1 MLAGLF
7 DIALDLVDAWAQK
20 YALSEPPSAEAAAN
34 LQEIPRWVDAL
45 LLCLDI
51 GMQPAPKTQPEQAQT
66 SSTAASAPAAAPTP
80 AAPAVAEASTAPSPA
95 QASAPE
101 GSGKSASPAAA
112 DASAAASAAGQPES
126 NKQEPAPQKSAEER
140 QQAATK
146 MLRDSIN
153 SMFLPNGLLNQQQHE
168 QAASICMRLLQHLHA
183 WGSKWQIPEA
193 PDNDNEAILRP
204 QPASSTQAVVQV
216 LARAT
221 KTHKIALKVCMTL
234 IPCVDTLHISSALCH
249 TQPFDC

>member
-1 MLAGLF
+1 MFAALAGLF
-7 DIALDLVDAWAQK
+7 DVALDLVDAWAQK
-20 YALSEPPSAEAAAN
+20 YALSDSPSAEAAAN

-51 GMQPAPKTQPEQAQT
+51 GMQPAPKTQPEQAQA
-66 SSTAASAPAAAPTP
+66 SFTAAAAATAAQPP
-80 AAPAVAEASTAPSPA
+80 AAPAAAEASTAPAPA
-95 QASAPE
+95 QVSAPE
-101 GSGKSASPAAA
+101 GTGKAASPAAA
-112 DASAAASAAGQPES
+112 DDPAATPAASQPE
-126 NKQEPAPQKSAEER
+126 NQQQEPAPQKSAEER

-153 SMFLPNGLLNQQQHE
+153 SMFLPNGLLNHQQLE
-168 QAASICMRLLQHLHA
+168 RAASICMRLLQHLHA

-193 PDNDNEAILRP
+193 EASDNETFLRP

-221 KTHKIALKVCMTL
+221 KIHKIALKVASMS
-234 IPCVDTLHISSALCH
+234 P
-249 TQPFDC
+249 P